1 MHTCSDCV
9 KYCLICMQAD
19 YGPFQPNRPVEVPLW
34 MAMALHKRKK
44 CRILPPG
51 WMDIDSLKGAV

>member
-1 MHTCSDCV
+1 
-9 KYCLICMQAD
+9 MQAD